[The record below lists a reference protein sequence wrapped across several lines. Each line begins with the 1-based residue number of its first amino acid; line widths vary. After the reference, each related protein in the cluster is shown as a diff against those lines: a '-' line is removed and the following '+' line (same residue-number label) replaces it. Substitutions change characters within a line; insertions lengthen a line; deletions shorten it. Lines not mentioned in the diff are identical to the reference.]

1 MSVIKSEHKWQQV
14 NFYYKFVK
22 HNEFENTLY
31 DTGSYYSEKQVFQ
44 FKNLV
49 NKKVIKLQS

>member
-1 MSVIKSEHKWQQV
+1 M
-14 NFYYKFVK
+14 
-22 HNEFENTLY
+22 Y

-49 NKKVIKLQS
+49 NKKVIKLQSWMIIIFTFSSP

>member
-1 MSVIKSEHKWQQV
+1 MSVTKSEHKWQQV

-49 NKKVIKLQS
+49 NKKVIKQQS